1 MDDVTLI
8 LPKDMKALEDK
19 YAEILAN
26 VIGEMLN
33 ITELEYLIS
42 ELEREINFVCD
53 FPARNLI
60 KLF

>member
-1 MDDVTLI
+1 MDEVTLI
-8 LPKDMKALEDK
+8 LPKNMNALEDK

-42 ELEREINFVCD
+42 ELEK
-53 FPARNLI
+53 RN
-60 KLF
+60 

>member
-1 MDDVTLI
+1 MDEITLI
-8 LPKDMKALEDK
+8 LPRDMKALEDK

-42 ELEREINFVCD
+42 ELEK
-53 FPARNLI
+53 RN
-60 KLF
+60 